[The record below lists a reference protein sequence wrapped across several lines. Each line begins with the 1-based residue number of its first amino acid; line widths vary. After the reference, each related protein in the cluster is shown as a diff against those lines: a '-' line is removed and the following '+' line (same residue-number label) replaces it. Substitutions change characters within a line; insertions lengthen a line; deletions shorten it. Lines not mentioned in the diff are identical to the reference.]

1 MTARQGYEAVLIELS
16 KEGAPSMPLADFNYF
31 FNKAIS
37 QRINKFYN
45 IYDITQQTSDDL
57 RVLKATAILTPTRLS
72 TSYGAS
78 YEVNLPLDY
87 VHLLNCICEYQVGEE
102 KYKCY
107 SPGDSIQFA
116 AKRLTA
122 DSWPVILNDYYNR
135 PTPERPYYYINNSN
149 TSNEIPTNP
158 IINNK
163 ILASDIVGTDSILNY
178 SKESEL
184 PRTISLKDIKNTSL
198 IEKEEGEEAGDKNAS
213 QVRLEIRCGQNNKL
227 TLTSLI
233 VDYIKAPQLIELTQ
247 EQINLVEDKSQVLEF
262 PDYVCYQIIDELV
275 ILILENTSDPRL
287 QTHLAVTTST
297 ASSNSA
303 V

>member
-57 RVLKATAILTPTRLS
+57 RVLKATAILTPKELS

-78 YEVNLPLDY
+78 YEANLPPDY
-87 VHLLNCICEYQVGEE
+87 VHLLNCICEYEVEE

-107 SPGDSIQFA
+107 SPKDSIQFA

-135 PTPERPYYYINNSN
+135 PTPERPYYYINNLN
-149 TSNEIPTNP
+149 TSDEASTNP
-158 IINNK
+158 NNDNK
-163 ILASDIVGTDSILNY
+163 ILASNTTGTDNILNY
-178 SKESEL
+178 SKESGL

-198 IEKEEGEEAGDKNAS
+198 IEEEAGVEDGNAP
-213 QVRLEIRCGQNNKL
+213 QVRLEIRCGQKNKL
-227 TLTSLI
+227 KLTNLI
-233 VDYIKAPQLIELTQ
+233 VDYIKAPQLIKLTQ
-247 EQINLVEDKSQVLEF
+247 GQINLVEDTSQVLEF

-275 ILILENTSDPRL
+275 LLILENTSDPRL

>member
-31 FNKAIS
+31 FNKAIN

-57 RVLKATAILTPTRLS
+57 RVLKATAILTPKELS

-87 VHLLNCICEYQVGEE
+87 VHLLNCICEYRVDE

-122 DSWPVILNDYYNR
+122 DSWSVILNDYYNR
-135 PTPERPYYYINNSN
+135 PTPERPYYYINNLN

-163 ILASDIVGTDSILNY
+163 ILASDTVGTDSILNY
-178 SKESEL
+178 SKESGL

-198 IEKEEGEEAGDKNAS
+198 IEKEAGVRYGNAS

-227 TLTSLI
+227 KLANLI
-233 VDYIKAPQLIELTQ
+233 VDYIKAPQLIKLTQ
-247 EQINLVEDKSQVLEF
+247 EQINLVEDTSQVLEF

-275 ILILENTSDPRL
+275 LLILENNSDPRL